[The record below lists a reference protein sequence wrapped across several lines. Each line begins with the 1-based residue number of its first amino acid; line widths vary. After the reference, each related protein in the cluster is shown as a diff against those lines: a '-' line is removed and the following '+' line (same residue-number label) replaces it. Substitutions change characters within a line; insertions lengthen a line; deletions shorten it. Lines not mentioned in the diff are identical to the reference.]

1 MIASYIL
8 NLLLQKQW
16 QIEMQEGIWRGEKE
30 EEEEREG
37 GEERE
42 VMVVPKRPIKA
53 TNRKTLKQ
61 RRRERLARI
70 AVS

>member
-1 MIASYIL
+1 
-8 NLLLQKQW
+8 
-16 QIEMQEGIWRGEKE
+16 MQEGIWRGEKE